1 MRTIFLLMSLFS
13 LMSCGG
19 GGYPLSA
26 DADSR
31 YSLIADDAFA
41 GSSVNVLAGV
51 KQTLFTH
58 GQFQYAAYYNA
69 NRHLVLAK
77 RPTDAKTWQT
87 QVTPFTGN
95 VDDAHNHISLVVDS
109 EGFIHIAWDHH
120 NSPLNYARSVSPGAL
135 TLERK
140 PMLGEPQSPDEAGEN
155 SVTYPQFYALPSGDL
170 LFAYRDGGSG
180 RGNLV
185 LNRYDLRTQ
194 QWQRLHSS
202 VLDGEGK
209 RSAYWDMSVDINGVV
224 HLAWIWRETPDVASN
239 HDLAYAR
246 SFDQGDTWQQYSPL
260 NYARS
265 VSPGALTLE
274 RKPMLG
280 EPQSPD
286 EAGENSVT
294 YPQFYALPS
303 GDLLFAYRDGGSGR
317 GNLVLNRY
325 DLRTQQWQRL
335 HSSVLD
341 GEGKRSA
348 YWDMSVDINGVVHLA
363 WIWRETPDVASNHD
377 LAYARSFDQG
387 DTWQQYDGT
396 PYALPIT
403 ESKSDVVIP
412 IPQHHKLMNPPVV
425 MGDNSSRPFIAS
437 YWADS
442 PTDIPRYQVVYPLPQ
457 PNTWQIIKAPK
468 AAENFELSGHG
479 TKRPP
484 ISRTILLPRQHNG
497 VTSLHLIY
505 RDDFQRGQ
513 VMGLTMHNIIDA
525 NWESHVLHPQNVG
538 AWEPSI
544 DPTQWIQH
552 GRADLL
558 LQRVEQRDGNDAESA
573 QVAPSHIGVLSWQA
587 SLQ

>member
-77 RPTDAKTWQT
+77 RPTDAKSWQT
-87 QVTPFTGN
+87 QVTPYTGN
-95 VDDAHNHISLVVDS
+95 VDDAHNHISLVVDAD
-109 EGFIHIAWDHH
+109 GYLHIAWDHH
-120 NSPLNYARSVSPGAL
+120 NSPLNYARSVTPGAL
-135 TLERK
+135 KLERK
-140 PMLGEPQSPDEAGEN
+140 PMLGEPQAANEAGEN

-185 LNRYDLRTQ
+185 LNRYDLR
-194 QWQRLHSS
+194 S
-202 VLDGEGK
+202 
-209 RSAYWDMSVDINGVV
+209 
-224 HLAWIWRETPDVASN
+224 
-239 HDLAYAR
+239 
-246 SFDQGDTWQQYSPL
+246 
-260 NYARS
+260 
-265 VSPGALTLE
+265 
-274 RKPMLG
+274 
-280 EPQSPD
+280 
-286 EAGENSVT
+286 
-294 YPQFYALPS
+294 
-303 GDLLFAYRDGGSGR
+303 
-317 GNLVLNRY
+317 
-325 DLRTQQWQRL
+325 QQWQRL

-403 ESKSDVVIP
+403 ESESDVVIP
-412 IPQHHKLMNPPVV
+412 IPQNHKLMNPPVV

>member
-1 MRTIFLLMSLFS
+1 MRTIFLMMSLFS
-13 LMSCGG
+13 LMNCGG

-41 GSSVNVLAGV
+41 GSSVNMLAGV

-87 QVTPFTGN
+87 QVTPYTGN
-95 VDDAHNHISLVVDS
+95 VDDAHNHISLVVDAD
-109 EGFIHIAWDHH
+109 GYLHIAWDHH
-120 NSPLNYARSVSPGAL
+120 NSPLNYARSVTPGAL

-140 PMLGEPQSPDEAGEN
+140 PMLGEPQTANEAGES

-185 LNRYDLRTQ
+185 LNRYDLRSQ

-246 SFDQGDTWQQYSPL
+246 SFDQG
-260 NYARS
+260 N
-265 VSPGALTLE
+265 
-274 RKPMLG
+274 
-280 EPQSPD
+280 
-286 EAGENSVT
+286 
-294 YPQFYALPS
+294 
-303 GDLLFAYRDGGSGR
+303 
-317 GNLVLNRY
+317 
-325 DLRTQQWQRL
+325 
-335 HSSVLD
+335 
-341 GEGKRSA
+341 
-348 YWDMSVDINGVVHLA
+348 
-363 WIWRETPDVASNHD
+363 
-377 LAYARSFDQG
+377 
-387 DTWQQYDGT
+387 TWQQYDGT

-403 ESKSDVVIP
+403 ESESDVVVP